1 MESIWSQS
9 CSIRERETLHSN
21 LEVEVAV
28 IGAGS
33 GSVFRPPLPCRKL
46 DARWWSWKPIE
57 LAAVKPGNTTAKI
70 TSQHG
75 MVYQKLIQTMGMDAA
90 RQYAQANQ
98 LAVRAYKDIIKAK
111 RIDCDF
117 EERNAYVYGSDA
129 QTLQEQVR
137 AAVELGLPAS

>member
-9 CSIRERETLHSN
+9 CSIRERETLHGN

-28 IGAGS
+28 IGAGMAGILTAFALQEAGRQVVVLEANRIGS
-33 GSVFRPPLPCRKL
+33 GQTR
-46 DARWWSWKPIE
+46 
-57 LAAVKPGNTTAKI
+57 NTTAKI

-98 LAVRAYKDIIKAK
+98 LAVRAYKDIIKANRLCKNKK
-111 RIDCDF
+111 R
-117 EERNAYVYGSDA
+117 ERDKSFPFC
-129 QTLQEQVR
+129 R
-137 AAVELGLPAS
+137 